1 MNPKKERESDDEK
14 ERKKFQKKRT
24 GRTLMIRDNNWL
36 ISAWKANV
44 SVSSAIILLCFI

>member
-1 MNPKKERESDDEK
+1 MNPKKEREREENDHYYSR
-14 ERKKFQKKRT
+14 ERNNK